1 MYERHSHQ
9 YKKEFWSGQNKVSH
23 GSHIYQ
29 KTLIELS
36 YRTMK
41 LTHSLLTTGW
51 VKSGLNKVCSNESHS
66 VFGGVFFDQLSVKIK
81 ETHYKIQNTEL
92 KKYFFKPHFM

>member
-1 MYERHSHQ
+1 MRDILINI
-9 YKKEFWSGQNKVSH
+9 KKEFWSGQKKVSH

-29 KTLIELS
+29 NTSIEIS

-51 VKSGLNKVCSNESHS
+51 VKSGLE
-66 VFGGVFFDQLSVKIK
+66 FQ
-81 ETHYKIQNTEL
+81 E
-92 KKYFFKPHFM
+92 